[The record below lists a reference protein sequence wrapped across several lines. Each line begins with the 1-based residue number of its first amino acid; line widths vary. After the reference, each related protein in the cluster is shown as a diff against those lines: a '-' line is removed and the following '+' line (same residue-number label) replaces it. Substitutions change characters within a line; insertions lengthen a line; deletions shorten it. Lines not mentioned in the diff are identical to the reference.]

1 MQTYYKIITRYSYF
15 SKIYPV
21 DDSLYIPCGTK
32 VIASSPFVDDYKAKG
47 IENGH
52 YYIES
57 EKPMIHFCDNA
68 FDTVLWYSALSN
80 IISATMLMTAAFY
93 EIKPLTEI
101 IKQRCNDDVKL
112 YQCGANM
119 IEFLSQVPMDTL
131 YERALAEFHK
141 NHQAKIDMYP
151 NLDVSKIIAA
161 MVHHEKSKA
170 VC

>member
-1 MQTYYKIITRYSYF
+1 MQKYYKIITRYSYF
-15 SKIYPV
+15 SKIYTV
-21 DDSLYIPCGTK
+21 DEDLYIPFGTK
-32 VIASSPFVDDYKAKG
+32 VIASSPFVDDYKTKG

-68 FDTVLWYSALSN
+68 FDTVLWYNVLSN
-80 IISATMLMTAAFY
+80 LISKTMLMTAAFY
-93 EIKPLTEI
+93 EIKPLSEV
-101 IKQRCNDDVKL
+101 IKQRCTDNVQL

-119 IEFLSQVPMDTL
+119 IEFLSRVPTDTL
-131 YERALAEFHK
+131 YERALGEFHQ

-151 NLDVSKIIAA
+151 NLDIPKIIAA